1 MKEEFPMHKIIED
14 VIKEKINMFGF
25 ITVKNIIKE
34 H

>member
-25 ITVKNIIKE
+25 ITIIKE